1 MRILDLPADR
11 PDWIDETARILFDAI
26 RPRSDAWPTLEAA
39 RAEVL
44 DSLEPGRIS
53 RVMLDDGRVVGW
65 IGSQPHYDGNAWELH
80 PLMVAPSHQGRGI
93 GTALVRD
100 LERRVARRGALTLWV
115 GSDDERNETSLGGA
129 DLYADLPGAIR
140 AIRNLRRHPFEFY
153 QRLGFTIVGV
163 MPDANGR
170 GRPDIIMAKRIEP
183 IEVRREP
190 LDAPVAQTLISRLNA
205 ELAAAYPEE
214 GANHFR
220 LDAGETAVGRGGF
233 FVLYRD
239 GQPLG
244 CGAVRRLDATT
255 AEVKRMFVA
264 PEERGKG
271 LGQALLERLEEEA
284 RALGSTRLV
293 LETGTRQRQAVA
305 LYEAAGFRQIPLYGE
320 YLNSPETSLC
330 LGKDLA

>member
-1 MRILDLPADR
+1 
-11 PDWIDETARILFDAI
+11 
-26 RPRSDAWPTLEAA
+26 
-39 RAEVL
+39 
-44 DSLEPGRIS
+44 
-53 RVMLDDGRVVGW
+53 
-65 IGSQPHYDGNAWELH
+65 
-80 PLMVAPSHQGRGI
+80 MVAPSHQGRGI

-115 GSDDERNETSLGGA
+115 GSDDERNETSLAGA

-153 QRLGFTIVGV
+153 QRVGFTIVGV

-239 GQPLG
+239 GQALG

-255 AEVKRMFVA
+255 AELKRMFVA

-320 YLNSPETSLC
+320 YHNSPETSLC